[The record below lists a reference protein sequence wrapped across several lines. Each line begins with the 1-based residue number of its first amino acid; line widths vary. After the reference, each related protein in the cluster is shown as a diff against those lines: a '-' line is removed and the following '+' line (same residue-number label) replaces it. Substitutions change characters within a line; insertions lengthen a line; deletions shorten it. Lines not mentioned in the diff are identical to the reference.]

1 MRHLTPAAQPGHRRG
16 RRRPSALPGLGR
28 HQPAVDGDAQVLQ
41 EAVVLGQL
49 GLEGLVSDA
58 GGEGVGGREEVAA
71 GIGGGVEGL
80 LGLLLLLLLLTQA
93 PGQCGGVL

>member
-1 MRHLTPAAQPGHRRG
+1 M
-16 RRRPSALPGLGR
+16 
-28 HQPAVDGDAQVLQ
+28 
-41 EAVVLGQL
+41 LGQL

-80 LGLLLLLLLLTQA
+80 WGLLLLLLLLTQA